1 MVTTINLKFDDM
13 TLRIEESV
21 NEDNAQFVG
30 D

>member
-1 MVTTINLKFDDM
+1 MVITINLKFEDM